1 MRVGRRETRAALLG
15 ERDWAGR
22 TRPSAQ
28 WLRLTGLFMRLG
40 ARRRGGFDTERASNL
55 HDESRIHDGALRL
68 TLIADHVRGP
78 ALDERLVRAVG
89 SGLTVRVVRSDVAGL
104 DNHDHDARMEVPA
117 RGAMRLEGERL
128 HLDVRRNL
136 GLALN
141 PILVHPDAVGERRPV
156 A

>member
-68 TLIADHVRGP
+68 ALIADHVRGP
-78 ALDERLVRAVG
+78 ALDERLVRTVC
-89 SGLTVRVVRSDVAGL
+89 SGLAVRIVGSDVAGL
-104 DNHDHDARMEVPA
+104 RSEEHTSE
-117 RGAMRLEGERL
+117 LQ
-128 HLDVRRNL
+128 
-136 GLALN
+136 
-141 PILVHPDAVGERRPV
+141 
-156 A
+156 